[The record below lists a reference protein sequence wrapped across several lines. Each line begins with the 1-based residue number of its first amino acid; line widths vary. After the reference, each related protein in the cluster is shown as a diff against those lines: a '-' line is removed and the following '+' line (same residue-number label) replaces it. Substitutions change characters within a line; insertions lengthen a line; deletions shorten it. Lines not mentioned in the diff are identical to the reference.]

1 MPSASC
7 DVTPLFTVPA
17 TLVFWLLAVAVA
29 VAVAA
34 AVAAAVAVAVA
45 AAAVAVLLPAAVTV
59 AIGAVAVAVPVDGV
73 PVGDCGPGARAA
85 VVTVV
90 DVRAAAVAAAVL
102 NAVVVAVRAPVA
114 SADNVMAVVMPV
126 APCWFQMAALWPAC
140 PPAAVLL
147 SVLHG
152 PAVGAAAAAV
162 AAVVVVVGV
171 GRVHGE
177 CRPTSRVVASCS
189 GVGVTPNLRAGVLV
203 LLLSPGA
210 TLMPLRRVVAVV
222 VAGVSVAGGLM
233 LLVRARML

>member
-1 MPSASC
+1 M
-7 DVTPLFTVPA
+7 
-17 TLVFWLLAVAVA
+17 
-29 VAVAA
+29 
-34 AVAAAVAVAVA
+34 
-45 AAAVAVLLPAAVTV
+45 
-59 AIGAVAVAVPVDGV
+59 
-73 PVGDCGPGARAA
+73 
-85 VVTVV
+85 
-90 DVRAAAVAAAVL
+90 

-126 APCWFQMAALWPAC
+126 APCWFQMAALWSAC

-147 SVLHG
+147 PVLHG
-152 PAVGAAAAAV
+152 PAVGAAAV
-162 AAVVVVVGV
+162 VVVVVVGV

>member
-1 MPSASC
+1 M
-7 DVTPLFTVPA
+7 
-17 TLVFWLLAVAVA
+17 
-29 VAVAA
+29 
-34 AVAAAVAVAVA
+34 
-45 AAAVAVLLPAAVTV
+45 
-59 AIGAVAVAVPVDGV
+59 
-73 PVGDCGPGARAA
+73 
-85 VVTVV
+85 
-90 DVRAAAVAAAVL
+90 

-147 SVLHG
+147 PVLHG
-152 PAVGAAAAAV
+152 PAVGAAAA